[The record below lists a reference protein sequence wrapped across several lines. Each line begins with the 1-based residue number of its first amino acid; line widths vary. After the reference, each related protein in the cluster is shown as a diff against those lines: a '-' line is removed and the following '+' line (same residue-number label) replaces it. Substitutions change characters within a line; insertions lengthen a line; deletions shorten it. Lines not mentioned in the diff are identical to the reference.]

1 MSGRRVV
8 ETIPAKNQKCRTNYI
23 TSVQQEKINNI
34 RERVEEEKK
43 GALQYSYNSWGEQ
56 EGGRSRLKNGVERSS
71 DSLSMTQVW
80 KTINHK

>member
-1 MSGRRVV
+1 MSGSRVV
-8 ETIPAKNQKCRTNYI
+8 EIIPAKNQKCRANYI

-43 GALQYSYNSWGEQ
+43 GALQYSYNSRGEQ
-56 EGGRSRLKNGVERSS
+56 QGSRSRLKNGVDRSS

-80 KTINHK
+80 KSVNHK